1 MNSVTA
7 VLQGLVFWL
16 VFFLNYLFLLT
27 MDVQV
32 QEASA
37 FSELQ
42 LSYRL
47 NDFCLAQNFAV
58 RMRLVAATQSFCFLP
73 AELRDLC

>member
-1 MNSVTA
+1 MNSVSA
-7 VLQGLVFWL
+7 VLIYLFIYL
-16 VFFLNYLFLLT
+16 FYYLFLLT

-32 QEASA
+32 QGPST

-42 LSYRL
+42 LNYTL
-47 NDFCLAQNFAV
+47 NDFCLASHFAAV
-58 RMRLVAATQSFCFLP
+58 QMRLTATVQSFCLLS